1 MSDNF
6 NGSNFLI
13 KLESDMFKE
22 FSVATSGDYRNFRVF
37 DEQLISHTFNTKLG
51 KPKVYSKS
59 SVTVI
64 AENAMKADALA
75 TALNAMELEEAI
87 KYSNQNNINAIFIS
101 NQNKSSN
108 LIFSNSLLKIV
119 K

>member
-1 MSDNF
+1 
-6 NGSNFLI
+6 
-13 KLESDMFKE
+13 
-22 FSVATSGDYRNFRVF
+22 
-37 DEQLISHTFNTKLG
+37 
-51 KPKVYSKS
+51 
-59 SVTVI
+59 
-64 AENAMKADALA
+64 MKADALA

-87 KYSNQNNINAIFIS
+87 KYSNQNNINAIFIY